1 MPTVDRLEFSTVLTR
16 ALFLGTGV
24 YVACVGA
31 ILFFVETVTL
41 HACTE
46 SGSTIVRWLTTDS
59 AGHGRIINPP
69 DWLPYMLVGMG
80 GVTVLYAI
88 ALPRAAWK
96 HE

>member
-1 MPTVDRLEFSTVLTR
+1 MLTR

-31 ILFFVETVTL
+31 LLFLVDSFTL
-41 HACTE
+41 HAAAE
-46 SGSTIVRWLTTDS
+46 SGSAILRWITTDS
-59 AGHGRIINPP
+59 AGHGRVIQPP

-88 ALPRAAWK
+88 ALPRPAWK
-96 HE
+96 QD